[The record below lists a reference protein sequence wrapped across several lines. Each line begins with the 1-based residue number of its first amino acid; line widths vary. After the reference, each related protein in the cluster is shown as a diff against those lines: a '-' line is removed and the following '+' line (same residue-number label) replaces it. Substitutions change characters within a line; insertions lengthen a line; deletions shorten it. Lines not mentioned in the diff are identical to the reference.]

1 MQHVFDGTTSDRA
14 GAWLSVDLD
23 ALTRNYLFLS
33 KKVGPAECAA
43 VVKAD
48 AYGLGLTH
56 VGPVLERAGARTF
69 FVAHMEE
76 GVALRK
82 ILPNVR
88 IFVLHGFMPGCAE
101 EMLTN
106 NLLPVLNDVSQVRA
120 WKTLSVK
127 IGHAL
132 PAAIQFDSGMS
143 RFGLSE
149 ADLDIPGLLDET
161 LKPVLVMSH
170 LACADMPDSIF
181 SATQRERFLQM
192 ASRFPGVPRSLSA
205 SSGIFLGPD
214 YHFELVRPGAALYGI
229 APDGGPNP
237 LSAVISLDARVVQVR
252 SIKAGDR
259 VGYGLT
265 WTAKEPTRL
274 ATLGIGY
281 ADGFFRAQAGQ
292 AAVWYQDV
300 RLPLVGRVSMDSISI
315 DISALPDSTLKP
327 GDILSVVG
335 PKQDVDALART
346 GGTIGYEILTSLG
359 SRFHRVYKMEKVL
372 AESI

>member
-1 MQHVFDGTTSDRA
+1 
-14 GAWLSVDLD
+14 
-23 ALTRNYLFLS
+23 
-33 KKVGPAECAA
+33 
-43 VVKAD
+43 
-48 AYGLGLTH
+48 
-56 VGPVLERAGARTF
+56 
-69 FVAHMEE
+69 
-76 GVALRK
+76 
-82 ILPNVR
+82 
-88 IFVLHGFMPGCAE
+88 MPGIRDE
-101 EMLTN
+101 
-106 NLLPVLNDVSQVRA
+106 NLIPV
-120 WKTLSVK
+120 
-127 IGHAL
+127 
-132 PAAIQFDSGMS
+132 M
-143 RFGLSE
+143 
-149 ADLDIPGLLDET
+149 
-161 LKPVLVMSH
+161 VMSH
-170 LACADMPDSIF
+170 LACADMPDSTF
-181 SATQRERFLQM
+181 STTQRERFLQM

-346 GGTIGYEILTSLG
+346 GGTIGYAILTSLG
-359 SRFHRVYKMEKVL
+359 SRFHRVYKMEKAL
-372 AESI
+372 SESL